1 MRIKDIFS
9 KNLFRP
15 INGVVKA
22 DQQDDSIVWQE
33 LDEYVVTRELSDYFR
48 RFFDA
53 YLAAM
58 DNPKDPAITSQM
70 GVWVSGFFGSGKSHF
85 IKLLSYLLANRTTIN
100 PDTNEDR
107 KAISFFETKI
117 DEDPM
122 LLGDIKRGVASD
134 TDVILFNI
142 DSKADQKEGRDAIL
156 RVFLRVFNEMQG
168 FCGEAPHIAEMERYL
183 LSKGVLESFHKAFK
197 DSSGEDWLL
206 ERDAYLLMKDEVV
219 KALSQALDK
228 SQESA
233 SEWFEKAEKSHI
245 LNIEKFASQVNEYLA
260 SKGPNHRIIFLVDEM
275 GQFIGSDTHL
285 MLNLQTITED
295 LGRMCVGRAWVVVTS
310 QEDIDKVLG
319 EVKGSKANDFSKIQG
334 RFNTRLSLSSSNTDE
349 VIQRRLLSK
358 TDAASKELGMLFEKK
373 GEIIKHQLSFTGG
386 ATLERY
392 REKND
397 FIVNYPFAP
406 YQFQLVQKI
415 FESIRQAGATGLH
428 LSRGER
434 SMLDA
439 FQSAAKSVSDKDIG
453 ALVPLYEFYPSIES
467 FLDTTVKKTVDQAK
481 DNRSLTHFDVQLLRT
496 LFLIR
501 YVDIIKSNIDN
512 LVTLF
517 IDGVD
522 ADRLEIRREIQE
534 SLVRLEKET
543 LISRNGDLYFFLT
556 NEERDVGREIKNVDI
571 AASDEAKLLSTII
584 YDDVLKNENKYRYP
598 ANRSDYSLNRMCDGH
613 PHGRVDQD
621 LTIEVI
627 TPLNDDFSNYDNS
640 QCIMRSTEDNGKAL
654 IKLTDKKELGFE
666 LRTYLQVEK
675 YIRLKSDASAPDSLK
690 KILRDKADENGTR
703 RARLIEMLETLLIE
717 ADYFALGQ
725 TLPLNFTSAR
735 PVLHDLAR
743 YVVENTFTKLN
754 YLKSLQDEPQKEIRA
769 VLMTNDIGQY
779 VIKLEG
785 TEGNAQALREV
796 KQFIDLSTSKNHRI
810 ALSELVDRFKGRPY
824 GWPEWE
830 TVLLVTRLF
839 VAGEIVLAM
848 DGGALE
854 PKQAV
859 EPLTKSAKWKLVT
872 ILKRKAVGAEELKVA
887 SNACQKIFSRIGPD
901 SEDALYAFI
910 HERLTSW
917 SDKLKE
923 YKPLADTENYP
934 GKEEIDGALSV
945 LGRVLSIS
953 DSYEFFK
960 TFNEDKEALAS
971 LSENIHELDDFY
983 ADQKSTWERLRTV
996 MAGSFGPN
1004 RQELVK
1010 DPDAS
1015 KALARMDEILAAAKP
1030 YGMLREV
1037 DALIKNATTVNNA
1050 LIKRAQDNSTAVL
1063 DGYISRISERLGEC
1077 KASDDL
1083 RNKSLKPLQDIKKQ
1097 IEQGQ
1102 SIPGIFY
1109 FEAEAKEQFE
1119 NSLSGI
1125 EEEEVKK
1132 GDGKAPSKPV
1142 TLVSPSALVT
1152 KSYLETEADVEAYLS
1167 TLRDSLISAVKK
1179 GRVRIQ

>member
-1 MRIKDIFS
+1 MRIKEIFS
-9 KNLFRP
+9 KNIFRS

-33 LDEYVVTRELSDYFR
+33 LDEYVVTRELANHFR
-48 RFFDA
+48 GFFDA

-85 IKLLSYLLANRTTIN
+85 IKLLSYLLANRTTIH
-100 PDTNEDR
+100 PDTNEGR
-107 KAISFFETKI
+107 KAISFFETKL

-183 LSKGVLESFHKAFK
+183 LSKGVLERFHKAFK
-197 DSSGEDWLL
+197 DSSGEDWLQG
-206 ERDAYLLMKDEVV
+206 RDAYLLMKDEVV

-233 SEWFEKAEKSHI
+233 AEWFEKAEKSHV

-275 GQFIGSDTHL
+275 GQFIGQNTHL

-295 LGRMCVGRAWVVVTS
+295 LGMMCTGRAWVVVTS
-310 QEDIDKVLG
+310 QEDIDRVLG
-319 EVKGSKANDFSKIQG
+319 EVRGAQANDFSKIQG

-358 TDAASKELGMLFEKK
+358 TDDASKELDTLFEKK

-397 FIVNYPFAP
+397 FIINYPFAP

-415 FESIRQAGATGLH
+415 FESIRKAGATGLH

-439 FQSAAKSVSDKDIG
+439 FQAAAKSVSEEEVG

-481 DNRSLTHFDVQLLRT
+481 DNRSLNHFDVQLLRT

-522 ADRLEIRREIQE
+522 ADRLEIKREIQE

-556 NEERDVGREIKNVDI
+556 NEERDVGREIKNVDV
-571 AASDEAKLLSTII
+571 AASDEARLLSTII

-598 ANRSDYSLNRMCDGH
+598 VNRSDYSLNRLCDGH

-627 TPLNDDFSNYDNS
+627 TPLNDDFSNHDNS
-640 QCIMRSTEDNGKAL
+640 QCIMHSTEDSGKAL
-654 IKLTDKKELGFE
+654 IKLPDKKELGGE

-690 KILRDKADENGTR
+690 EILRKMAGENGAR
-703 RARLIEMLETLLIE
+703 RERLVEMLGTLLTE
-717 ADYFALGQ
+717 ADYYALGQ
-725 TLPLNFTSAR
+725 TLPLTSSNAR
-735 PVLHDLAR
+735 TVLYDISK
-743 YVVENTFTKLN
+743 YMVENIYTKLN
-754 YLKSLQDEPQKEIRA
+754 YLNALQEEPQREIRS

-785 TEGNAQALREV
+785 AEGNAQALREV
-796 KQFIDLSTSKNHRI
+796 KQFIDLSASRNHRI
-810 ALSELVDRFKGRPY
+810 ALNELVDRFKGRPF

-830 TVLLVTRLF
+830 TVLLIARLF

-848 DGGALE
+848 DGGVLE

-887 SNACQKIFSRIGPD
+887 SNACQKIFSKIGPD

-910 HERLTSW
+910 HDRLTGW

-934 GKEEIDGALSV
+934 GKEEIDEGLNV
-945 LGRVLSIS
+945 LGKALSIS

-960 TFNEDKEALAS
+960 TFTEDKEVLAS
-971 LSENIHELDDFY
+971 LSENIHELNDFY
-983 ADQKSTWERLRTV
+983 ANQKSTWERLRTA
-996 MAGSFGPN
+996 MDGSFRPN
-1004 RQELVK
+1004 RQELAK
-1010 DPDAS
+1010 DPEAS
-1015 KALARMDEILAAAKP
+1015 KALARMDEILASAKP
-1030 YGMLREV
+1030 YGMLKEV
-1037 DALIKNATTVNNA
+1037 DELIAGATTINNA
-1050 LIKRAQDNSTAVL
+1050 LVKSAQDNSLAVL
-1063 DGYISRISERLGEC
+1063 EGYISRISERLDEC
-1077 KASDDL
+1077 KAPDDL
-1083 RNKSLKPLQDIKKQ
+1083 RNQSLKPLQDIKKQ
-1097 IEQGQ
+1097 IEQGKN
-1102 SIPGIFY
+1102 IPGVFY
-1109 FEAEAKEQFE
+1109 CEAQAREQFE

-1125 EEEEVKK
+1125 EEEEVRK
-1132 GDGKAPSKPV
+1132 GDGKEPTKPV
-1142 TLVSPSALVT
+1142 TLVSPSSLVT
-1152 KSYLETEADVEAYLS
+1152 KSYLETEADVDAYLNV
-1167 TLRDSLISAVKK
+1167 LRDNLISAVKK